1 MSTNNNEY
9 LNSIKSL
16 NLNNIITN
24 DKDPK
29 INKFDTRSFYSL
41 KDKPQEYGSLFKNL
55 KNDNTLNVSIVNKK
69 QKDVLTTIGDMKKK
83 LSDSNNENKQFM
95 DILSKNLQYYNTVVV
110 NIIVKINQIFNLIK
124 SLDITKGNPSIRQ
137 PEPRTEPPNRR
148 GQNDELIKELVDTIN
163 KYLNE
168 FNILKSNIDTVVG
181 NNLILR
187 EELSKKSN
195 DLFGNIKK
203 LDGLFNEKFRELGI
217 FSITIDLDG
226 SNKLVTF
233 KQIQNKMIEKGITK
247 DNLNLGNDASF
258 FYNFFFHLDGTPRTY
273 TYNNTVSSNSG
284 LTSYDIF
291 QNILDNKPLVISNE
305 LQLGGSKRI
314 KNRKTKRRK
323 PKRKSVKRKKTKY
336 FQTIL

>member
-1 MSTNNNEY
+1 MSTNNNNNY
-9 LNSIKSL
+9 LNSLQHIITSL
-16 NLNNIITN
+16 NDDKIKDFGSARNFSVNLENPSNRIHPFEDVVENNITVQN
-24 DKDPK
+24 
-29 INKFDTRSFYSL
+29 L
-41 KDKPQEYGSLFKNL
+41 NL
-55 KNDNTLNVSIVNKK
+55 KKNG
-69 QKDVLTTIGDMKKK
+69 VLSTISEMKKK

-110 NIIVKINQIFNLIK
+110 NIIDKINQIFDLIK
-124 SLDITKGNPSIRQ
+124 SLDITKGTPSIGQ
-137 PEPRTEPPNRR
+137 PGPEPRTEPPNRQ

-181 NNLILR
+181 NNRILR

-203 LDGLFNEKFRELGI
+203 LDDLFLTRFKELGI
-217 FSITIDLDG
+217 FQFN
-226 SNKLVTF
+226 NKLVTF
-233 KQIQNKMIEKGITK
+233 KQIQNKMIEKGNTETIF
-247 DNLNLGNDASF
+247 NRSLRNFNI
-258 FYNFFFHLDGTPRTY
+258 FYNFFFDNGGNPKTY
-273 TYNNTVSSNSG
+273 TYNNNTLIN
-284 LTSYDIF
+284 YNRI
-291 QNILDNKPLVISNE
+291 QKILNDEVNVISNK